1 MMVRAVRGLG
11 LVLVLWGCAAW
22 AWVAL
27 LEATVDRAAAPGGA
41 AGSSTG
47 IVELELY
54 VLDLRLAPLL
64 LAVAGVGLLVAPSV
78 RTYHHGVLA
87 MTAALGAVLLAPVAV
102 RTSEA
107 WWGGAVVLAVVLM
120 GIAVFTVRRSVPE
133 AAHGEDEALSLP
145 ARMVTASVALV
156 LLCSAFPMELF
167 LDFDGRVLGGLPD
180 GYLRAVPV
188 LEGVLLVSGMIALL
202 LAARRLTWLHAVAA
216 VLALTEL
223 VALVSTEKS
232 AALMVLI
239 WVAVVV
245 ATGAAVAGERGRV
258 WHRAVPV
265 AASLAL
271 LYPVSCYLSL
281 FFSAS
286 FGGLPLELNGGEI
299 DYDGVPVFLTGPFSA
314 VLPVLLYLFG
324 SAAFDLVGK
333 TRGGDDLGSHLSDA
347 SPKVVGQAVG

>member
-27 LEATVDRAAAPGGA
+27 LEEPVDRAAAPGGA
-41 AGSSTG
+41 TPIG

-78 RTYHHGVLA
+78 RSYRHGVLA
-87 MTAALGAVLLAPVAV
+87 MTAALGAALLAPVAV
-102 RTSEA
+102 RPSEA
-107 WWGGAVVLAVVLM
+107 WWGGAAVLAVVLV
-120 GIAVFTVRRSVPE
+120 GIAVFTVRRCGPG
-133 AAHGEDEALSLP
+133 APRGEDEALSLP
-145 ARMVTASVALV
+145 ARMVTASVGLV

-167 LDFDGRVLGGLPD
+167 LDFDARVLGGLPD

-188 LEGVLLVSGMIALL
+188 LEGVVLVAGMIALL
-202 LAARRLTWLHAVAA
+202 LAARRLTWLHAVAS
-216 VLALTEL
+216 VLALAEL
-223 VALVSTEKS
+223 VALVSMGEST
-232 AALMVLI
+232 ALMVLI

-245 ATGAAVAGERGRV
+245 ATAAAVAGERGRV
-258 WHRAVPV
+258 WHRAVAV
-265 AASLAL
+265 AAGLTL
-271 LYPVSCYLSL
+271 LYPIACYVSL

-314 VLPVLLYLFG
+314 VLPVLLYLLG
-324 SAAFDLVGK
+324 SAAFDRPGEP
-333 TRGGDDLGSHLSDA
+333 RSGDDSSAELNDA
-347 SPKVVGQAVG
+347 SPEVIGHGVG